1 MPLDLKWQERS
12 CWMKVVHLVTTD
24 LGGAYKAAERIS
36 EAMTFCGLESA
47 VVVRV
52 KFCKDNQCESISN
65 SFRKRLVSKVKNLCN
80 ILLSNGKIH
89 SELFGSDMVKNE
101 TVRDSDIIILHWIN
115 RFIGYK
121 NIENI
126 LQMGKPVIWVM
137 HDMWPFTGGCHYSG
151 ECSGYEKECV
161 NCPYIKRKGI
171 ARRDRKSVV

>member
-65 SFRKRLVSKVKNLCN
+65 SFRKRLVSKVKN
-80 ILLSNGKIH
+80 
-89 SELFGSDMVKNE
+89 
-101 TVRDSDIIILHWIN
+101 
-115 RFIGYK
+115 
-121 NIENI
+121 
-126 LQMGKPVIWVM
+126 
-137 HDMWPFTGGCHYSG
+137 
-151 ECSGYEKECV
+151 
-161 NCPYIKRKGI
+161 
-171 ARRDRKSVV
+171 